1 MHDCHGIGKGD
12 ITNACVTLEKES
24 EFMCQETLHSSTTL
38 DISFGDEEALITLE
52 DILEILIPKKTY
64 ILQNKIFSTE
74 PINYA
79 FDAPKE

>member
-1 MHDCHGIGKGD
+1 MHCHGIGKGD
-12 ITNACVTLEKES
+12 ITNACGILEKES

-38 DISFGDEEALITLE
+38 DISFGDEEPLITLE
-52 DILEILIPKKTY
+52 DILEILRPKKTY
-64 ILQNKIFSTE
+64 IWQNKIFSTE